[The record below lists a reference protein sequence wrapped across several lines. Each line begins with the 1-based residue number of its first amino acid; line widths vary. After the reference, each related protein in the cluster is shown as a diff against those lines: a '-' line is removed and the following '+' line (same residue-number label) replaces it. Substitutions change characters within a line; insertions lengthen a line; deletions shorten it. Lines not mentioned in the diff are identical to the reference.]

1 MTLDKTLLQ
10 RLVEQKIRIT
20 SLQIQ
25 KNSFTVEQSEIT
37 FSDVPVNRPTTR
49 GGVYFSDTTA
59 YKAKILIRD
68 LSISKFLSQAMLGPN
83 TEFADIDLT
92 PESEN
97 FLISANLT
105 NYVQKSSGIEL
116 NLTITDTLSK

>member
-10 RLVEQKIRIT
+10 RLVEQKIRII

-25 KNSFTVEQSEIT
+25 KNSFAVEQSEIT

-83 TEFADIDLT
+83 TEFADIQLI

-97 FLISANLT
+97 VIISANLT

>member
-1 MTLDKTLLQ
+1 MTLDKNLLQ

-25 KNSFTVEQSEIT
+25 KNSFAVEQSEIT
-37 FSDVPVNRPTTR
+37 FSDVPVNRPTIR

-83 TEFADIDLT
+83 TEFADIELT

-97 FLISANLT
+97 LLISANLT

-116 NLTITDTLSK
+116 SLTITDTLSK

>member
-1 MTLDKTLLQ
+1 MTLDKNLLQ
-10 RLVEQKIRIT
+10 RLVEQKIRIS

-25 KNSFTVEQSEIT
+25 NKKFAVEQSEIT
-37 FSDVPVNRPTTR
+37 FSNVPVNRPTTR

-59 YKAKILIRD
+59 YKAKILIHD

-83 TEFADIDLT
+83 TEFADIQLI
-92 PESEN
+92 PESESVV
-97 FLISANLT
+97 ISANLT
-105 NYVQKSSGIEL
+105 NYVQKSSDIEL